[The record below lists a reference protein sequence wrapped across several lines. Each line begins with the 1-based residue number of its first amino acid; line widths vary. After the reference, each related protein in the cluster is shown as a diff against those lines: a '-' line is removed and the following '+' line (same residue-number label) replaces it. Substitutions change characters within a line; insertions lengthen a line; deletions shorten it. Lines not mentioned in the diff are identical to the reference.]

1 MIKQYEKYIN
11 NMALGYILPL
21 IIYKKKKKKN
31 VCVYIYNFS
40 NTVWSL
46 YYGFW

>member
-1 MIKQYEKYIN
+1 MIKQYEKYIY

-21 IIYKKKKKKN
+21 IIYKKKKKN